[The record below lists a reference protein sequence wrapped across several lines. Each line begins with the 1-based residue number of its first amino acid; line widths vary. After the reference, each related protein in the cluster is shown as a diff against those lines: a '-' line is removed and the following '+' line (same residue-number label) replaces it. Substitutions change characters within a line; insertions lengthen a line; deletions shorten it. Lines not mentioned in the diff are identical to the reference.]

1 MIDILKTLASLLV
14 LYPFKFLV
22 TNSVIF
28 WFKFELGFFTSYFL
42 AIIFTSLYLLGFG
55 YIFSPKIIKIDPD
68 AIKPFKKRQKAC
80 KPIII
85 GILVGLFSMAICSLV
100 YSIRHRN
107 WSLFI
112 FPVIAYSS
120 AYFLLAP
127 YEGISM
133 NYVKLCSQLFA
144 GLIAFLVSRRHKLD
158 IQVQ

>member
-1 MIDILKTLASLLV
+1 MIEILKTLSCLLV
-14 LYPFKFLV
+14 LYSFKFLV

-144 GLIAFLVSRRHKLD
+144 GLIA
-158 IQVQ
+158 